1 DHRAIILNVPPLH
14 SRMVVHL
21 RQPGAMLVGAA
32 ADGRGNAGGVALIDD
47 RRRYGAAMPENRQA
61 HGFPSERVQD
71 SKYRHGQWR
80 STVAPDSPARS
91 AKAKASAGVN
101 AAATDRGPS
110 VCTTS
115 LKVSSRQTVCAK
127 NRPIRLR
134 ARSLTKIARSAA
146 RAILASNRT
155 ASSSDK

>member
-1 DHRAIILNVPPLH
+1 PLDEVADHRAIVLDVPPLH

-47 RRRYGAAMPENRQA
+47 RRRYDAAMPENRQA
-61 HGFPSERVQD
+61 HGLPSRRCQD
-71 SKYRHGQWR
+71 NKYRQGQWR

-101 AAATDRGPS
+101 AAATERGPS

-115 LKVSSRQTVCAK
+115 LKVS
-127 NRPIRLR
+127 NRHAAWANARPTRPR
-134 ARSLTKIARSAA
+134 AR
-146 RAILASNRT
+146 
-155 ASSSDK
+155 